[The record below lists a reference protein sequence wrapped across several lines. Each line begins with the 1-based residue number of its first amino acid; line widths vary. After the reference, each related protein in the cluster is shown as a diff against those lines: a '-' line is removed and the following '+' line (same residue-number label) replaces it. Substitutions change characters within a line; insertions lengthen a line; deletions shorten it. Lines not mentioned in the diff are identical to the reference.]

1 MSEIISK
8 ESFFCEKCKKALN
21 GDQFYSSNNTEKHPN
36 KKIPICKKC
45 LTMHV
50 NNWEPDTYLW
60 IIQEADVPY
69 IPEEWNKLMIK
80 YAKDPT
86 KVTGTTI
93 LGRYLAKMQLTQWKD
108 YRWKDNEFL
117 QQLANNKIKQA
128 MKDQGYEA
136 AEIAAVL
143 DQATFNLPTEEIKKP
158 EFSVADFLTLPP
170 PPPNQPQDAVPGPA
184 DIFQADNEA
193 EDASFLEQ
201 VTEEEYA
208 YLRLKWGK
216 TYRPEEWIALEQLY
230 EEMIHSYD
238 IQAAGD
244 INTLKLACKCSLKA
258 NQLLDLG
265 DIDGAQK
272 ATKMY
277 ETLMKSG
284 KWTAAQNK
292 ADEEDVVDSV
302 GELVALCEKDGFIPK
317 YYTAEPQDHVD
328 RIIEDLKKYTTSLV
342 VEESGLGSLIESAVK
357 QIEEEK
363 ERIKVAA
370 EQSEEQSED
379 DLFDYD
385 KVESVLEDEDFVD
398 FKEFEEGLEM
408 DDNEFLTQL
417 LEGEEEDDI

>member
-1 MSEIISK
+1 MPETTLTKK
-8 ESFFCEKCKKALN
+8 EKIFCEKCRKALN
-21 GDQFYSSNNTEKHPN
+21 ETEFYASNNLEKYPTRR
-36 KKIPICKKC
+36 IPICKKC

-60 IIQEADVPY
+60 ILQEADVPY
-69 IPEEWNKLMIK
+69 VPEQWYKLMEN

-93 LGRYLAKMQLTQWKD
+93 VGRYLAKMQLTQWKD
-108 YRWKDNEFL
+108 YRWKDSEFL
-117 QQLANNKIKQA
+117 KQLSDNVVKQA

-136 AEIAAVL
+136 AQIAAVL
-143 DQATFNLPTEEIKKP
+143 EQNSYDLPTEELQIPDFTVPTKP
-158 EFSVADFLTLPP
+158 LMPDIPP
-170 PPPNQPQDAVPGPA
+170 PPDEFIVTN
-184 DIFQADNEA
+184 NSA
-193 EDASFLEQ
+193 EEASFLEQ

-230 EEMIHSYD
+230 EEMIRSYD

-277 ETLMKSG
+277 DSLMKSG

-292 ADEEDVVDSV
+292 AEEEDIVDSI
-302 GELVALCEKDGFIPK
+302 GELVALCEKEGFIPK
-317 YYTAEPQDHVD
+317 YYTDKPQDHVD
-328 RIIEDLKKYTTSLV
+328 RVIEDLKKYTTNLV

-363 ERIKVAA
+363 ERIKAAA

-385 KVESVLEDEDFVD
+385 KVESVLDTEDFAE
-398 FKEFEEGLEM
+398 FKEFEEELEI
-408 DDNEFLTQL
+408 DDNEFLASL
-417 LEGEEEDDI
+417 LDEEEDDS

>member
-1 MSEIISK
+1 MPETTLIKK
-8 ESFFCEKCKKALN
+8 EKIFCEKCRKALN
-21 GDQFYSSNNTEKHPN
+21 ETEFYASNNLEKYPTGR
-36 KKIPICKKC
+36 IPICKKC

-60 IIQEADVPY
+60 ILQEADVPY
-69 IPEEWNKLMIK
+69 VPEQWYKLMEK

-93 LGRYLAKMQLTQWKD
+93 VGRYLAKMQLTQWKD
-108 YRWKDNEFL
+108 YRWKDSEFL
-117 QQLANNKIKQA
+117 KQLSDNVVKQA

-136 AEIAAVL
+136 AQIAAVL
-143 DQATFNLPTEEIKKP
+143 EQNSYDLPTEELQIPDFTVPTKP
-158 EFSVADFLTLPP
+158 LMPDIPP
-170 PPPNQPQDAVPGPA
+170 PPDEFIATN
-184 DIFQADNEA
+184 NSA
-193 EDASFLEQ
+193 EEASFLEQ

-230 EEMIHSYD
+230 EEMIRSYD

-277 ETLMKSG
+277 DSLMKSG

-292 ADEEDVVDSV
+292 AEEEDIVDSI
-302 GELVALCEKDGFIPK
+302 GELVALCEKEGFIPK
-317 YYTAEPQDHVD
+317 YYTDKPQDHVD
-328 RIIEDLKKYTTSLV
+328 RVIEDLKKYTTNLV

-363 ERIKVAA
+363 ERIKAAA

-385 KVESVLEDEDFVD
+385 KIDSVLDTEDFAE
-398 FKEFEEGLEM
+398 FKEFEEELEI
-408 DDNEFLTQL
+408 DDNEFLSSL
-417 LEGEEEDDI
+417 LGEEEDDS

>member
-1 MSEIISK
+1 MPETTLVKK
-8 ESFFCEKCKKALN
+8 EKIFCEKCRKALN
-21 GDQFYSSNNTEKHPN
+21 ETEFYASNNLEKYPTRR
-36 KKIPICKKC
+36 IPICKKC

-60 IIQEADVPY
+60 ILQEADVPY
-69 IPEEWNKLMIK
+69 VPEQWYKLMET
-80 YAKDPT
+80 YAKDSA

-93 LGRYLAKMQLTQWKD
+93 VGRYLAKMQLTQWKD
-108 YRWKDNEFL
+108 YRWKDSEFL
-117 QQLANNKIKQA
+117 KQLSDNVVKQA

-136 AEIAAVL
+136 AQIAAVL
-143 DQATFNLPTEEIKKP
+143 EQNSYDLPTEELQIPDFTVPTKP
-158 EFSVADFLTLPP
+158 PMPDIPP
-170 PPPNQPQDAVPGPA
+170 PPDEFIATSNS
-184 DIFQADNEA
+184 A
-193 EDASFLEQ
+193 EEASFLEQ

-230 EEMIHSYD
+230 EEMIRSYD

-277 ETLMKSG
+277 DSLMKSG

-292 ADEEDVVDSV
+292 AEEEDIVDSV
-302 GELVALCEKDGFIPK
+302 GELVALCEKEGFIPK
-317 YYTAEPQDHVD
+317 YYTDKPQDHVD
-328 RIIEDLKKYTTSLV
+328 RVIEDLKKYTTNLV

-363 ERIKVAA
+363 ERIKAAA

-385 KVESVLEDEDFVD
+385 KVDSVLDTEDFAE
-398 FKEFEEGLEM
+398 FKEFEEELEI
-408 DDNEFLTQL
+408 DDNEFLSSL
-417 LEGEEEDDI
+417 LGEEEDDS